1 MTVRTVSNDSLII
14 EGVLIMTEIAVTS
27 TNNGKLTIREA
38 IQFTGKSESTIYR
51 YVRKGKIKP
60 VKVKVGNFHVTVFK
74 KDELTEVFNISDSP
88 TSQPF
93 INNDSPASQTV
104 TNDSPAS
111 HMIITDN
118 QLKNVIEEILLTRQN
133 QLMKPIEE
141 HALYLV
147 GELKNEVKH
156 LQAEKESLRE
166 ENEFLSK
173 QVKLLPGP
181 NEIKNKEDMILLL
194 QKEKEE
200 ALKEKVELEQA
211 LKQSEEEKKQIA
223 EAWKKELEQA
233 KRPWYKFW

>member
-1 MTVRTVSNDSLII
+1 MTVMTVSNDSLII

-93 INNDSPASQTV
+93 INNDSPAS
-104 TNDSPAS
+104 

-173 QVKLLPGP
+173 QVKILPGP
-181 NEIKNKEDMILLL
+181 KEIKNKEDMILLL